1 MEIKISKC
9 AANCCACETAFE
21 HEQKV
26 HSLVLM
32 EDDALARR
40 DYCAECITAAPRDG
54 VFCAWNVRY
63 TDPRVLEAER
73 QEAFSPLRRLF
84 YDLAT
89 ATERMALAQAYL
101 AAQLLRRQKVFRQIK
116 ESEENDGAER
126 VTLFLDRAGNRLIET
141 RDLNFTYTE
150 LDEARVQL
158 MERLQ
163 ALEAPE
169 SEPEP
174 ESETESVAG
183 AEHAPEQSEQVEE
196 HAQNTTS

>member
-9 AANCCACETAFE
+9 AAKCCACDNDFE

-26 HSLVLM
+26 HSHVVM
-32 EDDALARR
+32 QDDALARH
-40 DYCAECITAAPRDG
+40 DYCAACFAYAQAEGA
-54 VFCAWNVRY
+54 FCAWNVRY

-73 QEAFSPLRRLF
+73 QEALSPLRRLF
-84 YDLAT
+84 YDLAAVT
-89 ATERMALAQAYL
+89 DRAELAQAYL

-141 RDLNFTYTE
+141 RDLSFTYTE
-150 LDEARVQL
+150 LDEARVLL

-169 SEPEP
+169 TDTDAEADND
-174 ESETESVAG
+174 ETES
-183 AEHAPEQSEQVEE
+183 APQQSEQVEE
-196 HAQNTTS
+196 HVQNATS